1 MQMVKKNQLR
11 RVAEYILHGK
21 GQGGCYV
28 SLKLLAFKRKEAFYS
43 LREKTGQGSL
53 RQLAGSVFKDHT
65 NVHCAIASREQTH
78 ITWPRG
84 ARVTSKICRTF
95 KDKVTVAE
103 M

>member
-11 RVAEYILHGK
+11 RVPEYILHGK

-65 NVHCAIASREQTH
+65 NVYCAIASREQTH
-78 ITWPRG
+78 IIWPHLWCQG
-84 ARVTSKICRTF
+84 HIQDMQNF
-95 KDKVTVAE
+95 
-103 M
+103 